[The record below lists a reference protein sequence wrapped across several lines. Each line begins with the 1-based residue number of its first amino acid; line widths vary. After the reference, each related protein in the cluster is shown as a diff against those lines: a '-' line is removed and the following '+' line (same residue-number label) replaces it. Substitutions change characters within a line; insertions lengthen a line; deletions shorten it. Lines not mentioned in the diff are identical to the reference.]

1 MPDLTLRWRSRAPDK
16 HPPAIPQ
23 REQDDA
29 CKAISSSIA
38 ADFSRIQFTS
48 DLLPAEI
55 MGTSIYDLR
64 EARFNWLPGPV
75 FAPVLLA
82 DKINRATPGPRTRC
96 WR

>member
-1 MPDLTLRWRSRAPDK
+1 MDLCLISLFPGGHVLLTDIHGVDKTTLARATT
-16 HPPAIPQ
+16 
-23 REQDDA
+23 
-29 CKAISSSIA
+29 SSIA

-96 WR
+96 WRR